1 MVFAVD
7 VAVAVVVVVVVECF
21 KVAMG
26 ASDVDALRCQ
36 RLTTIVLESG
46 TRKSIKNFQ
55 LFAPSS
61 FAASRS
67 SSGIDR

>member
-7 VAVAVVVVVVVECF
+7 MAVAVVVVVVVECF

-36 RLTTIVLESG
+36 RLK
-46 TRKSIKNFQ
+46 RRRRRRRRH
-55 LFAPSS
+55 P
-61 FAASRS
+61 RS
-67 SSGIDR
+67 K